1 MTNEQ
6 PDLLQGLP
14 PNEVDKVLSLG
25 SRLTLTS
32 GAELFHMGT
41 PADSLYLVSQGR
53 IKLTLPMQIRGQEQ
67 DVFVEERSPGQT
79 VGWSALIPPHQFT
92 LTATAPLQ
100 TEMIAL
106 SREALRAHCAAFPAI
121 GYAISLNLAAVIG
134 QRLQLFQAMWLREM
148 ERMVELRCA

>member
-1 MTNEQ
+1 MTKEQ
-6 PDLLQGLP
+6 PDLLRGLP
-14 PNEVDKVLSLG
+14 PAEADRVLSLG
-25 SRLTLTS
+25 KRLTLTS
-32 GAELFHMGT
+32 GAELFHMGA

-53 IKLTLPMQIRGQEQ
+53 IKLTLPMQIRGNQQ
-67 DVFVEERSPGQT
+67 DVFVEERTPGET

-100 TEMIAL
+100 TEVIAL
-106 SREALRAHCAAFPAI
+106 SREALLAYCAEFPAM
-121 GYAISLNLAAVIG
+121 GYAIAVNLAAVVG